1 MGLIPVKT
9 KQTPQEAV
17 KIPGENAGRETRRH
31 REVRKAVDF
40 KPVDHEGVQLG
51 DGRCWGDP
59 GEQGTS

>member
-31 REVRKAVDF
+31 REVPDR
-40 KPVDHEGVQLG
+40 LG
-51 DGRCWGDP
+51 KNSKYLRSIADAAAGRAQ
-59 GEQGTS
+59 E